1 MKYLTIEDLPLY
13 TTISVN
19 EAAHVCG
26 IGRSTAYNAVADGQ
40 FFETV
45 KIKDRIRVLARPLYK
60 KLMGSSHPDLQD
72 PYTEESEGGD
82 NS

>member
-1 MKYLTIEDLPLY
+1 MKYLTVEELPQY

-26 IGRSTAYNAVADGQ
+26 IGRSTAYSAVESGQ

-45 KIKDRIRVLARPLYK
+45 RIKDRIRVLAQPLYK
-60 KLMGSSHPDLQD
+60 KLMGSALPTATPIGEKSV
-72 PYTEESEGGD
+72 EGGD
-82 NS
+82 N